1 MDKVKIIL
9 NDKSIEVEKGTM
21 LLDAA
26 KELDITIPT
35 LCHMVMQDGET
46 KNCKGTCRVCMVELE
61 NRKKLVPACC
71 TEVSDGMVVRTNSP
85 RALNARKMMIEL
97 LLSDHPTDCLE
108 CVKNANCEL
117 QKLAAD
123 MGIRKIRYK
132 GEISMHKLDLT
143 SPAIVRDMSK
153 CILCRRCVT
162 ACNDVQRVNLLTT
175 IGRGFDSVVSTFFDE
190 PLTESNCT
198 FCGQCI
204 AACPVGALTE
214 VQTYPKV
221 WEMLDNKEKYVVVQ
235 TAPAVR
241 VALGEEFNLE
251 PGTITT
257 SKMVGALKALGF
269 DKVFDTNF
277 AADLT
282 IMEEANEFIHRL
294 EKNENLPLITSCCPA
309 WVKFAEIKFKEN
321 MNLISTCKSPHQML
335 GAVTKTY
342 LAEMLN
348 INPEDIVVVSVMPCV
363 AKKNEADREEMM
375 IDNMKDVDLVIT
387 TRELA
392 TMIKEAGLDIRNIK
406 DGEFDN
412 PLGVSSGAGVIF
424 GSSGGVMEAALRS
437 AYEWITKETL
447 ENVNFNEVRGIQ
459 GVKEATVNI
468 AGKEINI
475 AVVNSLKNAEKV
487 MKDINAGNSK
497 YQFIE
502 VMACPGGCIG
512 GGGQPYIKGDRDI
525 LKKRMEAIYKD
536 DLNHERRKSHE
547 NEAILKLYEDY
558 LGEKGGSKAK
568 KILHVHYTK

>member
-9 NDKSIEVEKGTM
+9 NDKSVEVEKGTM

-35 LCHMVMQDGET
+35 LCHMIMQDGEI

-132 GEISMHKLDLT
+132 GEISMHKLDLS

-375 IDNMKDVDLVIT
+375 IDDMKDVDLVIT

-512 GGGQPYIKGDRDI
+512 GGGQPYIKGDRNI

-536 DLNHERRKSHE
+536 DLNHELRKSHE

>member
-162 ACNDVQRVNLLTT
+162 ACNDVQKVNLLTT

-348 INPEDIVVVSVMPCV
+348 INPEDMVVVSVMPCV

-512 GGGQPYIKGDRDI
+512 GGGQPYIKGDRNI

>member
-348 INPEDIVVVSVMPCV
+348 INPEDIIVVSVMPCV

-375 IDNMKDVDLVIT
+375 IDDMKDVDLVIT

-512 GGGQPYIKGDRDI
+512 GGGQPYIKGDRNI

>member
-162 ACNDVQRVNLLTT
+162 ACNDVQKVNLLTT

-375 IDNMKDVDLVIT
+375 IDDMKDVDLVIT

>member
-321 MNLISTCKSPHQML
+321 MNLISTCKSPHQIL

-375 IDNMKDVDLVIT
+375 IDDMKDVDLVIT

-437 AYEWITKETL
+437 AYEWITEETL

-487 MKDINAGNSK
+487 MKDINAGSSK

-512 GGGQPYIKGDRDI
+512 GGGQPYIKGDRNI

-547 NEAILKLYEDY
+547 NEAILKLYKDY

>member
-375 IDNMKDVDLVIT
+375 IDDMKDVDLVIT

-437 AYEWITKETL
+437 AYEWITKETI

-512 GGGQPYIKGDRDI
+512 GGGQPYIKGDRNI

>member
-9 NDKSIEVEKGTM
+9 NDKSVEVEKGTM

-375 IDNMKDVDLVIT
+375 IDDMKDVDLVIT

-512 GGGQPYIKGDRDI
+512 GGGQPYIKGDRNI

-536 DLNHERRKSHE
+536 DLNHESRKSHE

>member
-162 ACNDVQRVNLLTT
+162 ACNDVQKVNLLTT

-348 INPEDIVVVSVMPCV
+348 INPEDMVVVSVMPCV

-512 GGGQPYIKGDRDI
+512 GGGQPYIKGDRNI

-558 LGEKGGSKAK
+558 LGDEGSSKAK

>member
-9 NDKSIEVEKGTM
+9 NDKSVEVEKGTM

-512 GGGQPYIKGDRDI
+512 GGGQPYIKGDRNI

-536 DLNHERRKSHE
+536 DLNHESRKSHE

>member
-375 IDNMKDVDLVIT
+375 IDDMKDVDLVIT

-487 MKDINAGNSK
+487 MKDINSGNSK

-512 GGGQPYIKGDRDI
+512 GGGQPYIKGDRNI

>member
-512 GGGQPYIKGDRDI
+512 GGGQPYIKGDRNI

>member
-348 INPEDIVVVSVMPCV
+348 INPEDMVVVSVMPCV

-512 GGGQPYIKGDRDI
+512 GGGQPYIKGDRNI

>member
-9 NDKSIEVEKGTM
+9 NDKSVEVEKGTM

-375 IDNMKDVDLVIT
+375 IDDMKDVDLVIT

-502 VMACPGGCIG
+502 IMACPGGCIG
-512 GGGQPYIKGDRDI
+512 GGGQPYIKGDRNI

-536 DLNHERRKSHE
+536 DLNHESRKSHE

>member
-71 TEVSDGMVVRTNSP
+71 TEVSDEMVVRTNSP

-375 IDNMKDVDLVIT
+375 IDDMKDVDLVIT

-512 GGGQPYIKGDRDI
+512 GGGQPYIKGDRNI

>member
-9 NDKSIEVEKGTM
+9 NDKSVEVEKGTM

-375 IDNMKDVDLVIT
+375 IDDMKDVDLVIT

-468 AGKEINI
+468 DGKEINI

-512 GGGQPYIKGDRDI
+512 GGGQPYIKGDRNI

-536 DLNHERRKSHE
+536 DLNHKSRKSHE

-558 LGEKGGSKAK
+558 LGEKGSSKAK

>member
-1 MDKVKIIL
+1 
-9 NDKSIEVEKGTM
+9 
-21 LLDAA
+21 
-26 KELDITIPT
+26 
-35 LCHMVMQDGET
+35 
-46 KNCKGTCRVCMVELE
+46 
-61 NRKKLVPACC
+61 
-71 TEVSDGMVVRTNSP
+71 MVVRTNSP

-375 IDNMKDVDLVIT
+375 IDDMKDVDLVIT

-512 GGGQPYIKGDRDI
+512 GGGQPYIKGDRNI

>member
-162 ACNDVQRVNLLTT
+162 ACNDVQKVNLLTT

-257 SKMVGALKALGF
+257 SRMVGALKALGF

>member
-162 ACNDVQRVNLLTT
+162 ACNDVQKVNLLTT

>member
-375 IDNMKDVDLVIT
+375 IDDMKDVDLVIT

-512 GGGQPYIKGDRDI
+512 GGGQPYIKGDRNI

>member
-375 IDNMKDVDLVIT
+375 IDDMKDVDLVIT

-512 GGGQPYIKGDRDI
+512 GGGQPYIKGDRNI

-536 DLNHERRKSHE
+536 DLNHESRKSHE

>member
-1 MDKVKIIL
+1 
-9 NDKSIEVEKGTM
+9 
-21 LLDAA
+21 
-26 KELDITIPT
+26 
-35 LCHMVMQDGET
+35 
-46 KNCKGTCRVCMVELE
+46 
-61 NRKKLVPACC
+61 
-71 TEVSDGMVVRTNSP
+71 
-85 RALNARKMMIEL
+85 
-97 LLSDHPTDCLE
+97 
-108 CVKNANCEL
+108 
-117 QKLAAD
+117 
-123 MGIRKIRYK
+123 
-132 GEISMHKLDLT
+132 
-143 SPAIVRDMSK
+143 
-153 CILCRRCVT
+153 
-162 ACNDVQRVNLLTT
+162 
-175 IGRGFDSVVSTFFDE
+175 
-190 PLTESNCT
+190 
-198 FCGQCI
+198 
-204 AACPVGALTE
+204 
-214 VQTYPKV
+214 
-221 WEMLDNKEKYVVVQ
+221 MLDNKEKYVVVQ

-348 INPEDIVVVSVMPCV
+348 INPEDMVVVSVMPCV

-512 GGGQPYIKGDRDI
+512 GGGQPYIKGDRNI

>member
-35 LCHMVMQDGET
+35 LCHMVMQDGEI

-512 GGGQPYIKGDRDI
+512 GGGQPYIKGDRNI

>member
-1 MDKVKIIL
+1 MDKVKIML

-21 LLDAA
+21 LLHAA

-375 IDNMKDVDLVIT
+375 IDDMKDVDLVIT

-512 GGGQPYIKGDRDI
+512 GGGQPYIKGDRNI

>member
-162 ACNDVQRVNLLTT
+162 ACNDVQKVNLLTT

-190 PLTESNCT
+190 ALTESNCT

>member
-375 IDNMKDVDLVIT
+375 IDDMKDVDLVIT

-512 GGGQPYIKGDRDI
+512 GGGQPYIKGDRNI

-536 DLNHERRKSHE
+536 DLNHEQRKSHE

-558 LGEKGGSKAK
+558 LGEKGSNKAK

>member
-512 GGGQPYIKGDRDI
+512 GGGQPYIKGDRNI

-536 DLNHERRKSHE
+536 DLNHESRKSHE